1 MVKNLINF
9 ALLGIVLVGMLGTLT
24 STMLPSSIIFTL
36 VWTVLLLLRVALGI
50 PLGPDGHLVYPPIN

>member
-9 ALLGIVLVGMLGTLT
+9 ALLGIVLGMLGTLT

-36 VWTVLLLLRVALGI
+36 VWTVLLLLRVAL
-50 PLGPDGHLVYPPIN
+50 

>member
-36 VWTVLLLLRVALGI
+36 VWTVLLLLRVAL
-50 PLGPDGHLVYPPIN
+50 